1 MKMKQEKL
9 MILFVLGLLSVP
21 LFNHIIMPV
30 KSFSELENRV
40 LSQGI
45 RWNRDLLKSGVL
57 AERVESYAQD
67 QFPFREALINL
78 KSDVEVLLG
87 KGVNNG
93 VYKGDD
99 GYLFRKPGVY
109 DEEILEENNQAIMT
123 LSAYLKEKLTIII
136 APSSSMVL
144 HEKLP
149 DFVTS
154 DQENKYYEFI
164 LSELKTTQ
172 VIPVIE
178 KLQKHDDEEI
188 FFKTDHHWT
197 QYGAYLSYEELMN
210 SFSMKPVDNIN
221 FSVHKINDFQ
231 GTLYSRFRGS
241 FIKGED
247 FVLYETENEEYS
259 VEYIAEE
266 RKEDKIIFKENLE
279 KHDKYKV
286 YLDGNYPLIRIRN
299 PHAEHEEK
307 VLVIKDSF
315 ANAMVPYLAE
325 SFTEVHYMDLRYN
338 NTSLK
343 EYMEKEGF
351 TKVILLYGM
360 DTIGEDPNLKK
371 LAY

>member
-1 MKMKQEKL
+1 MKMKQEKQ
-9 MILFVLGLLSVP
+9 ILILLLGLLSVP
-21 LFNHIIMPV
+21 ILHHMFMPV

-40 LSQGI
+40 LSQEI
-45 RWNRDLLKSGVL
+45 RWDRDLLKSGVL
-57 AERVESYAQD
+57 AERVEAYAQD
-67 QFPFREALINL
+67 QFPFRETLINL

-99 GYLFRKPGVY
+99 GYLFKKPGVY
-109 DEEILEENNQAIMT
+109 EEEILLENIKAMKN
-123 LSAYLKEKLTIII
+123 LSTYLEDKLTMIIS
-136 APSSSMVL
+136 PPSSMVL
-144 HEKLP
+144 EEKLP
-149 DFVTS
+149 DFVNV
-154 DQENKYYEFI
+154 DEEKAYYQFI
-164 LSELKTTQ
+164 LDELKTSQ
-172 VIPVIE
+172 VVPVFE
-178 KLQKHDDEEI
+178 KLQEHDQEEI
-188 FFKTDHHWT
+188 YFRTDHHWT
-197 QYGAYLSYEELMN
+197 QYGAYLAYEELMH
-210 SFSMKPVDNIN
+210 SISLKPVDNAL
-221 FSVHKINDFQ
+221 FSVQKIQGFQ

-241 FIKGED
+241 FIKEED
-247 FVLYETENEEYS
+247 FVFYESEKYDYI

-266 RKEDKIIFKENLE
+266 RMEKEILFKENLE
-279 KHDKYKV
+279 NRDKYKL

-299 PHAEHEEK
+299 PHAEQEEK

-351 TKVILLYGM
+351 TRVILLYGM

-371 LAY
+371 LDY

>member
-9 MILFVLGLLSVP
+9 MLLSIIGLLSVP
-21 LFNHIIMPV
+21 LLHHVFMPV
-30 KSFSELENRV
+30 NSFSELENRV
-40 LSQGI
+40 LSQEI
-45 RWNRDLLKSGVL
+45 RWGKDMMKSGVL

-93 VYKGDD
+93 VYKGND
-99 GYLFRKPGVY
+99 GYLFKKPGAY
-109 DEEILEENNQAIMT
+109 DEESMLANIKAMKT
-123 LSAYLKEKLTIII
+123 LSAYLKDKLTIVIV
-136 APSSSMVL
+136 PPTSMVL
-144 HEKLP
+144 EEKLP
-149 DFVTS
+149 EFVHA
-154 DQENKYYEFI
+154 DQEKEYYEFI
-164 LSELKTTQ
+164 LRELKTSQ
-172 VIPVIE
+172 VLPVFE
-178 KLQKHDDEEI
+178 KLQKHDQEEI
-188 FFKTDHHWT
+188 YFRTDHHWT
-197 QYGAYLSYEELMN
+197 QYGAYLAYVELMHSN
-210 SFSMKPVDNIN
+210 SIKPVDNAL
-221 FSVHKINDFQ
+221 FSVNEVHDFQ

-247 FVLYETENEEYS
+247 FVFYESENQDYT

-266 RKEDKIIFKENLE
+266 RMEKEILFKENLE
-279 KHDKYKV
+279 NRDKYKV

-299 PHAEHEEK
+299 PRADHEEK

-315 ANAMVPYLAE
+315 ANAMVSYLVE

-351 TKVILLYGM
+351 TRVILLYGM